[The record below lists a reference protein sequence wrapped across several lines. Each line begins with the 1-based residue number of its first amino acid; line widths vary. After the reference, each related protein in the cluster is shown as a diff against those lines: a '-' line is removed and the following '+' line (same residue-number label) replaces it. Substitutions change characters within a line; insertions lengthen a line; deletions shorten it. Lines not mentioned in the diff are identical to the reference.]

1 MKQNGKQVNTTGKSR
16 VWRKLV
22 LFVSIVS
29 FLHVP
34 SLVFAE
40 VTAAK
45 VITKV
50 DGYYRVAA
58 TNLAVVFS
66 KTVSEIQAMPFAVMN
81 MGSEVASIR
90 DGGDV
95 LFYGLPYVT
104 SKSDEN
110 VFWIVPS
117 NPSAILNLNVTSGST
132 PYQSSFPVNKR
143 FEQHSII
150 RADLITDLNEDPIL
164 WRMLTSGLSTKTYI
178 TTITLDALASGTG
191 GSLSVRLKGATDVT
205 GRYFH
210 RARIDLNGVVLGFID
225 FNGLESKEVS
235 FPVTSGQWVA
245 GNNSVK
251 VESTPPAGTA
261 FDSFLLDYIDVNYQ
275 RTFAATNNRITMA
288 VSNGSVQATGFSSS
302 NILLWNVTDQW
313 NIRALTGQQVSQNGG
328 TWNVTFNTTEQGVY
342 AAASIGSELAPLR
355 IEPFTDIGLKDTSW
369 ALDHLVIAHTSLVD
383 SAEQLSIYR
392 ESAGLDSVTITID
405 DVYDAFNFG
414 IRDARAIDRFLK
426 YAYRNWAKHPRYVVL
441 VGDGSLDNRNLLGH
455 GDSLI
460 PAVPLIGPNGLYASD
475 YMYGDPTGNG
485 QVEMA
490 VGRIP
495 VKSNSLVYDYLD
507 KLVNYETGGSW
518 RTNNLV
524 STDQNDYGGDFLGI
538 GNELSSMID
547 GNIHRGDL
555 TTQALAAVRSAVI
568 DGINQG
574 REVSMYVGHGT
585 PNQLSSQSILLV
597 SDLPQL
603 TNNISPTAFVAIGCL
618 VGTFNDPG
626 KVNLG
631 EGLVTAKGGASS
643 VIAAGTLISAADGQV
658 LSEKFLD
665 DIYSQGVNR
674 IGDAWVSGKNQ
685 LTADFR
691 HPAFKAFQFLG
702 DPAAAIGDPE
712 SPRVGEGEPSIPGFY
727 EWAQSILPP
736 VLEDMGVTITENGDS
751 DGDLF
756 NNFSEYKA
764 GTDPFDPGAFLEVV
778 KIRRPNPQTV
788 ELRWPSAPNR
798 FYTIESAAS
807 VSGPYSLVTNGVPA
821 SAPLNIKD
829 FAETSANP
837 RFYRITVE

>member
-1 MKQNGKQVNTTGKSR
+1 MNRNGTKENKAGQTGK
-16 VWRKLV
+16 WRNLA
-22 LFVSIVS
+22 LFVYLIV
-29 FLHVP
+29 FMAIP
-34 SLVFAE
+34 SLVGAE

-58 TNLAVVFS
+58 TNLAVIFS
-66 KTVSEIQAMPFAVMN
+66 KTVSEIESMPFAVMN
-81 MGSEVASIR
+81 LGNEVASIR

-95 LFYGLPYVT
+95 IFYGLPLIT
-104 SKSDEN
+104 PKSDEN

-117 NPSAILNLNVTSGST
+117 NPSVVPTVSVGAGTT

-143 FEQHSII
+143 FEQHQVI

-164 WRMLTSGLSTKTYI
+164 WRMLTSGLSTKTYT

-191 GSLSVRLKGATDVT
+191 GSLKVRLKGATDVT
-205 GRYFH
+205 GRYYH
-210 RARIDLNGVVLGFID
+210 RARVDLNGVTLGYID
-225 FNGLESKEVS
+225 FSGLETKEVS
-235 FPVTSGQWVA
+235 FTVTPGQWVS
-245 GNNSVK
+245 GSNTVK

-261 FDSFLLDYIDVNYQ
+261 FDSFFLDYIDVDYQ
-275 RTFAATNNRITMA
+275 RTFASTGNRILMPNAT
-288 VSNGSVQATGFSSS
+288 GSIQATGFSNT
-302 NILLWNVTDQW
+302 NIVLWNVTDQW
-313 NIRALTGQQVSQNGG
+313 NIRKITGHQIIQNGG
-328 TWNVTFNTTEQGVY
+328 TWNLTFNTTEQGVY
-342 AAASIGSELAPLR
+342 AATTKGAELIPLR

-369 ALDHLVIAHTSLVD
+369 SLDHLVIAHTSLVE
-383 SAEQLSIYR
+383 SAEQLTYYR
-392 ESAGLDSVTITID
+392 ESAGLDSATITVD
-405 DVYDAFNFG
+405 DIYDAFNYG
-414 IRDARAIDRFLK
+414 IRDARAIERFLK
-426 YAYRNWAKHPRYVVL
+426 YAYRNWTKHPRYVVL
-441 VGDGSLDNRNLLGH
+441 VGDGSLDDRNLLGY

-460 PAVPLIGPNGLYASD
+460 PAFPLIGPNGLYGSD
-475 YMYGDPTGNG
+475 YKYGDPTGAG
-485 QVEMA
+485 QVEIA

-495 VKSNSLVYDYLD
+495 VKSSALVDDYID

-518 RTNNLV
+518 RTNNLI

-538 GNELSSMID
+538 GNQLSSMIN
-547 GNIHRGDL
+547 GNVYRGDL
-555 TTQALAAVRSAVI
+555 TTQALSAVRSAVI

-597 SDLPQL
+597 SDIPQL
-603 TNNISPTAFVAIGCL
+603 TNSISPTAFVAIGCL
-618 VGTFNDPG
+618 IGAFNDPG

-665 DIYSQGVNR
+665 DIYSQDINR
-674 IGDAWVSGKNQ
+674 IGDAWISGKNQ
-685 LTADFR
+685 LTVESR

-712 SPRVGEGEPSIPGFY
+712 SPRMGDGAPSTPGFY
-727 EWAQSILPP
+727 EWAQTILPP
-736 VLEDMGVTITENGDS
+736 VLEDMGETITENGDS

-788 ELRWPSAPNR
+788 ELRWPSAVNR
-798 FYTIESAAS
+798 TYTIESAAS
-807 VSGPYSLVTNGVPA
+807 VFGPYSIVTNGVPA
-821 SAPLNIKD
+821 SAPLNIKE
-829 FAETSANP
+829 FAENSTNP
-837 RFYRITVE
+837 RFYRVTVE